1 MRSAARRIVVA
12 VLWVV
17 LVAAF
22 AVEVPSHQLTT
33 AYQLTTRGSTFS
45 RVAVI
50 GDSYTNGTR
59 IGGQGPNAWPALT
72 WQMLARQGIAVD
84 ADVAAEGKAG
94 YGVRGDQGNLFS
106 DLTVRAVKQEDALVV
121 FFGSINDRPVD
132 LGLYPT
138 LAAENF
144 QIVRQVAPAAKI
156 LVIGPP
162 WPNADPPPVVF
173 ALRDLL
179 RDQAFVVG
187 ATFIDP
193 LAEGWFFGR
202 PDLIGADGV
211 HPNNAGH
218 VYMAHKIAPLIHN
231 QLAVPI

>member
-1 MRSAARRIVVA
+1 MKRAACQIVA
-12 VLWVV
+12 AALWVV
-17 LVAAF
+17 MIAIL
-22 AVEVPSHQLTT
+22 AVNLPVS
-33 AYQLTTRGSTFS
+33 ASYQLVTRGSQFS
-45 RVAVI
+45 RVAVV

-59 IGGQGPNAWPALT
+59 IGGQGPNSWPAIA
-72 WQMLARQGIAVD
+72 WQILAKQGIQVD

-106 DLTVRAVKQEDALVV
+106 DLTVRAVKPEDALVV

-193 LAEGWFFGR
+193 LAEGWFMGR

-218 VYMAHKIAPLIHN
+218 VYMARKIAPLIHN
-231 QLAVPI
+231 QLSVPV